1 MKHIRKYKAGMN
13 DDTLGDHKAA
23 SKEDCSEEE
32 EALYDDDPSDLD
44 SDDMGEAEKKD
55 LRKRKSFKFH
65 PGIQSN
71 MGTLK
76 NAFYQLG
83 FMISLL
89 LFLSSIFTFITR
101 R

>member
-1 MKHIRKYKAGMN
+1 MKHIRKYKAGIN
-13 DDTLGDHKAA
+13 DDTLGSHKATA
-23 SKEDCSEEE
+23 KEDCSEEE

-71 MGTLK
+71 MGALK
-76 NAFYQLG
+76 NAFY
-83 FMISLL
+83 
-89 LFLSSIFTFITR
+89 
-101 R
+101 